1 MSIPTTPINSPLY
14 PVTALDIVNTLLPV
28 TASTYGSLYMNLS
41 VFSLAFLYQSLSL
54 KDNLVS
60 SVISLSIITAP
71 CSAE

>member
-41 VFSLAFLYQSLSL
+41 VFSLAFSL
-54 KDNLVS
+54 
-60 SVISLSIITAP
+60 
-71 CSAE
+71 